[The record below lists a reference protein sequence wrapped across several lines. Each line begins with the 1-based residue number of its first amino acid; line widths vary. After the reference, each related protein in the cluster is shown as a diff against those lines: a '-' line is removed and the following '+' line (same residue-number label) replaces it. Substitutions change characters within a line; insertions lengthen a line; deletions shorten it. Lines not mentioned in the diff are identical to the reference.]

1 MGLQSERASRETRAP
16 AFTLVELVVSVAIT
30 AILFTGLTSIMVLA
44 TRALPD
50 ENRPTDQLAALSRV
64 ADQIVAELEYA
75 QSITERSVRTLAFTV
90 ADRNGDGAQ
99 ERIRYAWS
107 GTPGD
112 PLTREYNGAEA
123 VSVVEHVNAF
133 DLSYELRSASEA
145 YTGLPIEGSVV
156 PINWYTGAG
165 NRKDYSVNSN
175 NWIGQYFQPS
185 GVPFPA
191 GSAWWRLTR
200 VAFLAK
206 KDGNNE
212 GQVKMQIRTP
222 NADMTP
228 SATILEEKILYES
241 GLTDSL
247 ATQYFDV
254 DAVTGMGPS
263 DGLCFVLA
271 WGSGGA
277 TISKVQFDDGAGAG
291 RLVSSNAGASWSYN
305 SGKALIYAAYGRVCT
320 PGPLQYATRDYVTG
334 VHLTLQ
340 GDSDT
345 ATHTSTAARLLNAPE
360 VLSGVWEA
368 DFSVD
373 PTTVDWNG
381 DGLPDWAMQGGGPL
395 GAATLVGGV
404 WVLTTTLNTNPGN
417 DFVGLTAVE
426 AVFRDV
432 TSVGDGA
439 VIRIPVDRSGS
450 TYGAIIA
457 RLSLQTGGTQ
467 TLTVHTKPDAATER
481 RLVLAPGL
489 PDAYIQLRLL
499 IDPAL
504 NTVNVRIN
512 GQDYGTHPY
521 LRFAGDTGRTVQ
533 LYAEGGDTGARFDYV
548 RVRVGGS

>member
-1 MGLQSERASRETRAP
+1 MGLQSERASRERRAP

-30 AILFTGLTSIMVLA
+30 AILLTGLTSIMVLA

-50 ENRPTDQLAALSRV
+50 ENRPTDRLAALSRV
-64 ADQIVAELEYA
+64 ADQIVAELQYA
-75 QSITERSVRTLAFTV
+75 QSITERSARTLAFTV
-90 ADRNGDGAQ
+90 ADRNGDGAL

-112 PLTREYNGAEA
+112 PLTREYNGGEA

-156 PINWYTGAG
+156 PINWYTGSSS
-165 NRKDYSVNSN
+165 RRDYSITSTA
-175 NWIGQYFQPS
+175 WIGQYFQPS

-191 GSAWWRLTR
+191 GASWWRLTR

-228 SATILEEKILYES
+228 SATILEEHILHES
-241 GLTDSL
+241 SLTDNL
-247 ATQYFDV
+247 TTQYLDV
-254 DAVTGMGPS
+254 DAVTGLGPS

-277 TISKVQFDDGAGAG
+277 TISKVQFDDGGGAG
-291 RLVSSNAGASWSYN
+291 RLVSGNGGSSWSYN

-320 PGPLQYATRDYVTG
+320 PGPLQYATRHYVTA
-334 VHLTLQ
+334 VRLTLQ
-340 GDSDT
+340 GDSDA

-368 DFSVD
+368 DFAVD
-373 PTTVDWNG
+373 PTTVDLNG
-381 DGLPDWAMQGGGPL
+381 DGLPDWATDGGGPL

-404 WVLTTTLNTNPGN
+404 WVLNTTLNTNPGN
-417 DFVGLTAVE
+417 DFVGLTTVE
-426 AVFRDV
+426 AVFRD
-432 TSVGDGA
+432 TTLPGGGA
-439 VIRIPVDRSGS
+439 AIRIPVDRSGS
-450 TYGAIIA
+450 TYGAIIV
-457 RLSLQTGGTQ
+457 RLALQSGDTQ
-467 TLTVHTKPDAATER
+467 TLTIDTKPDGSTER
-481 RLVLAPGL
+481 RLFILPGL
-489 PDAYIQLRLL
+489 PNAYVTLRLL

-504 NTVNVRIN
+504 DTMNVRVN
-512 GQDYGTHPY
+512 GQDRGTY
-521 LRFAGDTGRTVQ
+521 AYVRSAGDSDRSVK
-533 LYAEGGDTGARFDYV
+533 LYSQGGDTGAKFDYV